1 MHPYPTIRQ
10 PLYMMNH
17 GSQTTSLGSHKKTDK
32 KGNALQRKSQS
43 FDNRTY
49 IGKGAE
55 KLKTLVFP
63 QRIYSTTEF
72 FYGQPKGGPLNR
84 WRRDYC
90 AEQNIPA
97 IDKSSLLAKTCPWK
111 SKDTDSLGAKL
122 EYHENGANSQVTAV
136 GEKVNSTTADK
147 ATQRYRVGLTSK

>member
-1 MHPYPTIRQ
+1 MAVKQ
-10 PLYMMNH
+10 QVLAD
-17 GSQTTSLGSHKKTDK
+17 SHKKTDK

-63 QRIYSTTEF
+63 QRKHSTTEF
-72 FYGQPKGGPLNR
+72 FMDNPKKGLSIAGAGITVPSKTYQLLINR
-84 WRRDYC
+84 PFWPRHVFAR
-90 AEQNIPA
+90 
-97 IDKSSLLAKTCPWK
+97 PWK

-122 EYHENGANSQVTAV
+122 EYHENGANGQVTAV
-136 GEKVNSTTADK
+136 GEKVNNTTADQ
-147 ATQRYRVGLTSK
+147 ATQRYRVSLTSKLSINFV